1 MDINELE
8 SYRLSDA
15 VKFHNRLN
23 PVLWATDEHL
33 HPKVRQALLKI
44 ADDFREFLGVNDLK
58 IQDITVSGSNAAYNY
73 TDHSDIDL
81 HLVVDMPDDP
91 VYRELFDAKKYQY
104 NDEHNIRIGPYEV
117 ELYVQDAAEPHISQ
131 GIYSVRDGE
140 WRSVPRRRRAD
151 VNDISV
157 RAKYEDLGQRAEA
170 AIESGDLQRIRTVID
185 AIKNMR
191 RAGLADNG
199 EFGAENLAFKLL
211 RNQGLIDQLY
221 AARGAAEDRE
231 MSLLERRK
239 KKKSKS
245 KKRWT
250 WGGFWNP
257 GFGYYGLAGSES
269 GEGSGD
275 GGGGGESMR
284 ESPDGVSAGTHMFLS
299 EQEVEGTIK
308 KFIRDTA
315 RRLDIK
321 KMPRVFFHRSDA
333 WSKRRHS
340 FGMYD
345 PESHELHV
353 SLANRHLLDILR
365 TTAHELAH
373 CRQHEIDPL
382 PPDAGHTGSPFE
394 DEAHAVAGEIMRDFA
409 DAHPELFS
417 QDLREDI
424 MGMVPA
430 STARAIAGMCAAV
443 GLSGCVTTA
452 DLRTVQTLGRT
463 VQSMER
469 YGVAGAQEEATQE
482 LKNYL
487 RARQGD
493 ANAQN
498 QSNLYRLEKQ
508 QQQAQPQSG
517 SRPLP
522 SRILSREPQQEDYDP
537 DHPPG
542 PESRPTMPAGTVR
555 VDVSDMYD
563 WYKLGQHISNLKG
576 LGRHDFGQGPPST
589 IVAFGSEPIEHQYIR
604 DLEKTGL
611 STTDIDPVDPKQPKG
626 MKRQRV
632 DPTFNVSENASGYI
646 PTRRQARDPRFS
658 MALTVDVQPGEVGRQ
673 ANKLGLK
680 TDSQGRPD
688 LLIRNLRN
696 ALKEFKTTGRLPNT
710 VMESAPL
717 SEINMSP
724 GALKKFAQ
732 TNDLA
737 QRVIVG
743 FELEMCFRNLGAG
756 LSYGLEDERVTRGM
770 DLDDLITMFREYV
783 SRSDRGYQRME
794 DAYRESHWEK
804 VDDNIDQDAVEEL
817 AREKARD
824 DIDSDYLEE
833 RVKAILNDEPDLDED
848 VVREAVI
855 ENILDANWRD
865 HEDEAREEVEQD
877 VHNNLDYSFGD
888 WLYENFNWLSQVAY
902 EYDLG
907 VPFNDDDDRGE
918 AFDSYAME
926 TAAAD
931 LTEMTGLQVDIGSG
945 YHSVRRRPDVI
956 VIEADSSIEPDRGD
970 AAAEVITPPLPLK
983 QSLDLLKTLI
993 AWAKKYGGY
1002 SNDSTGLHVNMS
1014 IRGAEDIDYVKLML
1028 MIGDQH
1034 VLDQFG
1040 RLGNHYAMSAVKKL
1054 QQSARYKGL
1063 VEQQEQT
1070 VPEKMLDLMR
1080 QGMTKLAAQIL
1091 QSDVGQGKYT
1101 SVHIKPGYVE
1111 FRSPGGEYLDRS
1123 LDELNS
1129 TVLRFARGMAAAA
1142 DPEDAREEYAKKL
1155 YRVLSG
1161 YTEATTM
1168 KRGSDTRYRTE
1179 VEHEQTQDILKLFA
1193 RYSAGTLSG
1202 PELKKEW
1209 ARTVLDVDQP
1219 ETRADPK
1226 YWTVVDT
1233 RTDQVLE
1240 KIAADNEGAAAVI
1253 FVNRY
1258 KDRDNYQYLSLVP
1271 PSGQADATS
1280 PGKGRRKELA
1290 KQISQGPRWWTVRNQ
1305 VTQDQVLIHA
1315 RTEADAET
1323 RARLQ
1328 TGWSDRDPVRTRL
1341 STAQEIEDKTS
1352 MVPSGG
1358 TVQARATPG
1367 SPQAAFGNIG
1377 GGEFSG
1383 QWKIVDS
1390 QDRVLHTFG
1399 GIGNAQAD
1407 ANRYAAAWLGRN
1419 RPDLVGQEVAV
1430 WPVMRD
1436 AES

>member
-23 PVLWATDEHL
+23 PVLWAPDEHL
-33 HPKVRQALLKI
+33 HPEVRQALLKI

-170 AIESGDLQRIRTVID
+170 AIESGDLQRIRAVID

-221 AARGAAEDRE
+221 AARGAAEDQE

-284 ESPDGVSAGTHMFLS
+284 ESPDGVGAGTHMFLS

-498 QSNLYRLEKQ
+498 QSHLYRLEKQ

-522 SRILSREPQQEDYDP
+522 SRILSREPQN
-537 DHPPG
+537 
-542 PESRPTMPAGTVR
+542 ES
-555 VDVSDMYD
+555 
-563 WYKLGQHISNLKG
+563 
-576 LGRHDFGQGPPST
+576 
-589 IVAFGSEPIEHQYIR
+589 
-604 DLEKTGL
+604 
-611 STTDIDPVDPKQPKG
+611 
-626 MKRQRV
+626 
-632 DPTFNVSENASGYI
+632 ASGYI

-658 MALTVDVQPGEVGRQ
+658 TALTVDVQPGEVGRQ
-673 ANKLGLK
+673 ANKLRLK
-680 TDSQGRPD
+680 TDSQGRPG
-688 LLIRNLRN
+688 LLIQDLRN
-696 ALKEFKTTGRLPNT
+696 ALTEFKITGRLPST
-710 VMESAPL
+710 VIESAQL
-717 SEINMSP
+717 DEINMSP
-724 GALKKFAQ
+724 GALKKFAK

-737 QRVIVG
+737 RRVIVG
-743 FELEMCFRNLGAG
+743 FELEMCFRGIDVDSG
-756 LSYGLEDERVTRGM
+756 GYGLEDERVMRST
-770 DLDDLITMFREYV
+770 DLDDLITMFRDHV

-794 DAYRESHWEK
+794 NDYMEAYWEK
-804 VDDNIDQDAVEEL
+804 VNDEVDYSDVKEL

-824 DIDSDYLEE
+824 DIDSDYVEE
-833 RVKAILNDEPDLDED
+833 RVKTILNDDPDLDED
-848 VVREAVI
+848 DVRESVI

-877 VHNNLDYSFGD
+877 VRDNLDYSFGD

-902 EYDLG
+902 EYDLA

-926 TAAAD
+926 TAADD

-945 YHSVRRRPDVI
+945 YHSVSRRPDVI

-970 AAAEVITPPLPLK
+970 AAAEVITPPLPLPVA
-983 QSLDLLKTLI
+983 LNLLRQVI

-1014 IRGAEDIDYVKLML
+1014 IRGKEDIDYVKLML

-1034 VLDQFG
+1034 VLDEFG
-1040 RLGNHYAMSAVKKL
+1040 RLGNRYAMSAVKKL

-1070 VPEKMLDLMR
+1070 DPEKMLDLMR
-1080 QGMTKLAAQIL
+1080 QGMTEFAAQIL

-1123 LDELNS
+1123 LDELNN

-1142 DPEDAREEYAKKL
+1142 DPQDAREEYAKKL

-1209 ARTVLDVDQP
+1209 ARTVLGGESLPGVP
-1219 ETRADPK
+1219 SADAK
-1226 YWTVVDT
+1226 YWDVVDT
-1233 RTDQVLE
+1233 RTNQVISDQPVV
-1240 KIAADNEGAAAVI
+1240 ADNQGYAWTL
-1253 FVNRY
+1253 FVQRY
-1258 KDRDNYQYLSLVP
+1258 RDHRDFRYLMLVP
-1271 PSGQADATS
+1271 RENAQWRITN
-1280 PGKGRRKELA
+1280 KTKERRKNLA
-1290 KQISQGPRWWTVRNQ
+1290 RQISQEPRYWTVRNQ
-1305 VTQDQVLIHA
+1305 VTQDTVVVRA
-1315 RTEADAET
+1315 RSASDAEI
-1323 RARLQ
+1323 RAQLQ
-1328 TGWSDRDPVRTRL
+1328 AGWNERDPAIARL
-1341 STAQEIEDKTS
+1341 STDQERTQAGVGPESTI
-1352 MVPSGG
+1352 
-1358 TVQARATPG
+1358 QARATLG

-1377 GGEFSG
+1377 GGEFTG

-1399 GIGNAQAD
+1399 GIGNAQVD